1 VSDIDDWSSSEDAM
15 IIHGLAAGASW
26 DSLANSLLR
35 GEQELIERAAELQRR
50 ADRQARLDA
59 LMGDDDDEDDDDDDD
74 EEDEPDVEDDG
85 GVLVRLAAE
94 PTPAPAPTAIT
105 EHEQQDLNE
114 EAVRD
119 ELYAAPPAPTPAAP
133 VYTAPA
139 PEPGKCRVCGKP
151 IGMDDKITRLY
162 CSTGCAAEG
171 KRLDNLDRYR
181 KMKARVVIPA
191 DIAAPNPFACRI
203 NKGAYRCCLRPRHSG
218 DHLTDHGII
227 FSRDGKDVWRDVDD
241 AYLMMCLNNDMV
253 APQA

>member
-1 VSDIDDWSSSEDAM
+1 VTEIDDWSSSEDAL
-15 IIHGLAAGASW
+15 IR
-26 DSLANSLLR
+26 NSLKGGADFESIADTLLR
-35 GEQELIERAAELQRR
+35 STQEVIERAAELQRR
-50 ADRQARLDA
+50 MNRSAQLDA
-59 LMGDDDDEDDDDDDD
+59 LLDAMPDEEPVEDEQDDQTEEDDSDPDDRDDVPQVTHHAPP
-74 EEDEPDVEDDG
+74 EPQ
-85 GVLVRLAAE
+85 
-94 PTPAPAPTAIT
+94 PTPAPAPAPLYETAT
-105 EHEQQDLNE
+105 PSQ
-114 EAVRD
+114 
-119 ELYAAPPAPTPAAP
+119 PAHG
-133 VYTAPA
+133 
-139 PEPGKCRVCGKP
+139 PGKCRVCGKP